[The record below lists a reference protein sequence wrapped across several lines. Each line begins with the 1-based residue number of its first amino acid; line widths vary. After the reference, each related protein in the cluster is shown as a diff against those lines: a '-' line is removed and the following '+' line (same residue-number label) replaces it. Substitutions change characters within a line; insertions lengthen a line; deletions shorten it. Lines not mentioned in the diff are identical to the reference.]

1 MFHRTCLAVCYIGA
15 LIALSAARA
24 DELPRIDFTPQEQAY
39 IEQVGTIKMCVD
51 PDWPPFERLNEH
63 GQHEGIAADLVQLVA
78 QRVGLKIE
86 VYRVKTW
93 EESIAASKGQRCQ
106 ILSFLNQTPEREQ
119 WLAFT
124 DPIFYDQNV
133 IITREEHPYIGD
145 PKGLK
150 GKRIALPRGTM
161 VEERVRRDFPS
172 LTVLNTGS
180 EPEAIAMVS
189 ARQAD
194 MTIRSLIVAAY
205 AIKKEGLFNLKIAGQ
220 IPEYA
225 NKLRIG
231 VLKDEPVLRDIL
243 NKGVKT
249 ITPQERETIANKHVS
264 INIQSGI
271 DYTLVWQIALG
282 GGLLLLLVL
291 YWNRKLRALNRAL
304 ERLSVTDNLTG
315 LFNRQKLGEVFENE
329 IQRARRFEQ
338 PFSIVLLDIDHFK
351 QVNDTL
357 GHLVGD
363 QVLIAVARVLEERTR
378 EIDTIGRWGGEEF
391 LIICPQTDLQGARNL
406 ADKIRET
413 LSAHDFPVAQNLTA
427 SFGVSTYQP
436 DDCMDDLIERADT
449 ALYRVKRS
457 GRNQVACE
465 ADG

>member
-39 IEQVGTIKMCVD
+39 IAQVGTIKMCVD

-63 GQHEGIAADLVQLVA
+63 GQHEGIAADLVQMVA

-106 ILSFLNQTPEREQ
+106 ILSFLNQTPERDQ

-124 DPIFYDQNV
+124 DPIFYDQNI

-161 VEERVRRDFPS
+161 VEERARRDFPG
-172 LTVLNTGS
+172 LTVLTTGS
-180 EPEAIAMVS
+180 EPEAVAMVS
-189 ARQAD
+189 GRQAD

-231 VLKDEPVLRDIL
+231 VLKDEPILRDIL
-243 NKGVKT
+243 DKGVKT
-249 ITPQERETIANKHVS
+249 ITPQERDAIANKHVPIS
-264 INIQSGI
+264 IQRGI

-315 LFNRQKLGEVFENE
+315 LFNRQKLDDVFEKE
-329 IQRARRFEQ
+329 IQRAKRFDQ
-338 PFSIVLLDIDHFK
+338 PFSIIVLDIDHFK
-351 QVNDTL
+351 LVNDTH
-357 GHLVGD
+357 GHQAGD
-363 QVLIAVARVLEERTR
+363 QVLIAVADVLTTNTR
-378 EIDTIGRWGGEEF
+378 QTDTIGRWGGEEF
-391 LIICPQTDLQGARNL
+391 LIICPHTNLNGARNL
-406 ADKIRET
+406 ADKIREM
-413 LSAHDFPVAQNLTA
+413 LSAHDFPVTQQVTA
-427 SFGVSTYQP
+427 SFGVSTSRP
-436 DDCMDDLIERADT
+436 DDQIDDLIERADS
-449 ALYRVKRS
+449 ALYRAKRN

-465 ADG
+465 AD